1 MGKGQEEIL
10 ARHKR
15 RQMGGGQ
22 RGDKGLHT
30 MYKGVQERNKGKYE
44 DRIRGKWRK

>member
-15 RQMGGGQ
+15 RQMGGGAE
-22 RGDKGLHT
+22 RGQ
-30 MYKGVQERNKGKYE
+30 GVTYNV
-44 DRIRGKWRK
+44 